1 MSEEE
6 PPAGDARRRRAAS
19 RRNAGGAGSSR
30 SNSGRS
36 GPSRADLSRADLS
49 RADPS
54 RADPERYPPE
64 CYGPLGRDVGGF
76 DNLEFALIRL
86 ESTLYVDPNYLPE
99 LDRLI
104 NAHPEVFERQE
115 WELGMFYG
123 HVITHTFLKASWD
136 PPSGGSLPTVRIG
149 TRALVEVMP
158 IVNARLNEPNR
169 TLTGNFAYLRR
180 VADKY
185 GR

>member
-6 PPAGDARRRRAAS
+6 PPTGDARRRRAAS

-36 GPSRADLSRADLS
+36 GPSRADLS

-158 IVNARLNEPNR
+158 IVSARLTEPNR

>member
-1 MSEEE
+1 MTNKE
-6 PPAGDARRRRAAS
+6 PPAGNGRPRRRAKPA
-19 RRNAGGAGSSR
+19 
-30 SNSGRS
+30 
-36 GPSRADLSRADLS
+36 P
-49 RADPS
+49 
-54 RADPERYPPE
+54 DPELRPPE

-99 LDRLI
+99 LDTLI
-104 NAHPEVFERQE
+104 DANLEVFDRLE

-123 HVITHTFLKASWD
+123 HVITHTFLKAEWE
-136 PPSGGSLPTVRIG
+136 PPNGGSLPTVRIG
-149 TRALVEVMP
+149 SQIFIEVMQ
-158 IVNARLNEPNR
+158 IVNGRLNEPNR
-169 TLTGNFAYLRR
+169 SLARNFAYLRR